1 MYSGSR
7 RRFTD
12 MSPAFSRHKSE
23 MIPTSKNRIVYR
35 SKKFM
40 LLTRQDEEILAE
52 PLLLEKTLS
61 LIPDSEHESRLDPS
75 LEQTNPLTRQVSK
88 ISSRSNNK
96 SQQPFFSDAQLR
108 LVNKIQTS
116 SVFYII
122 LSYLPQL
129 EIIQTQL
136 VNKRFYNLYVPVVST
151 MVTTVGVT
159 PYKMRHKMRC
169 MILPG

>member
-1 MYSGSR
+1 MYLRKVPCSRSLLILKCVNMCRWWRKTIPFLQYGKSSNISKRNWIDIDFLYSVNRSNLQRKSARLVVVTKEDISMYSGSR

-75 LEQTNPLTRQVSK
+75 LE
-88 ISSRSNNK
+88 
-96 SQQPFFSDAQLR
+96 
-108 LVNKIQTS
+108 
-116 SVFYII
+116 
-122 LSYLPQL
+122 
-129 EIIQTQL
+129 
-136 VNKRFYNLYVPVVST
+136 
-151 MVTTVGVT
+151 
-159 PYKMRHKMRC
+159 
-169 MILPG
+169 

>member
-1 MYSGSR
+1 MYLQKVPCFRSPLIPKCVNMCQWWKRIIPFLQYGKLSGILKKILTGVDNLFPVNRSNLQRKSARLVVVTKEDISMYSGSR

-75 LEQTNPLTRQVSK
+75 LE
-88 ISSRSNNK
+88 
-96 SQQPFFSDAQLR
+96 
-108 LVNKIQTS
+108 
-116 SVFYII
+116 
-122 LSYLPQL
+122 
-129 EIIQTQL
+129 
-136 VNKRFYNLYVPVVST
+136 
-151 MVTTVGVT
+151 
-159 PYKMRHKMRC
+159 
-169 MILPG
+169 

>member
-1 MYSGSR
+1 MYLRKVPCSRSLLIPKCVNMCQWWKRTTLFPQYGKSSDISERNWIGFDFLYSVNRSNLQRKSARLVVVTKEDISMYSGSR

-75 LEQTNPLTRQVSK
+75 LE
-88 ISSRSNNK
+88 
-96 SQQPFFSDAQLR
+96 
-108 LVNKIQTS
+108 
-116 SVFYII
+116 
-122 LSYLPQL
+122 
-129 EIIQTQL
+129 
-136 VNKRFYNLYVPVVST
+136 
-151 MVTTVGVT
+151 
-159 PYKMRHKMRC
+159 
-169 MILPG
+169 